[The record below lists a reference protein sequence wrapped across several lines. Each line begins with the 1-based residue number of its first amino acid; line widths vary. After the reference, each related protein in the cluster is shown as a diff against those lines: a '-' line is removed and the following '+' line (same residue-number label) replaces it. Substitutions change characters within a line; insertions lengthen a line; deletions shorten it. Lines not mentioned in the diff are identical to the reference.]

1 MSTDSESTPK
11 SGGMGFL
18 KSIMNNSGRI
28 SAVLVTIMVV
38 CYGAVMMANPGGSS
52 PPEKTQKLSKLWGAP
67 KNYTGDENTDSPDE
81 NVDKKRRERN
91 GVAWGL
97 GLGCTLAMIPLILFC
112 LKSFRTELGEGGKHH
127 AALFAIKIIVIL
139 VGYVGM
145 VVLPLMSYTK
155 YGVGIGESPPRTLS
169 PAANA
174 EAIAKNWFILIF
186 NVFIIVLC
194 VGYLLPILKRM
205 GGSLF
210 RAGQRVGAAAGRVG
224 TAVKGA
230 AARVRGKKMNYSYT
244 TDTGEH
250 VWEGPV
256 MPARIQAERE
266 WERQEAAA
274 RVLNYQQSTGALL
287 AGCLLMAS
295 IADVANL
302 FVPDMVKD
310 QDVEMSV

>member
-1 MSTDSESTPK
+1 MSADSESTPK

-91 GVAWGL
+91 GVAIGL
-97 GLGCTLAMIPLILFC
+97 GVGCTLAMIPLILFC
-112 LKSFRTELGEGGKHH
+112 LKSFRTELRHGGKHH

-145 VVLPLMSYTK
+145 VVLPLMSYAK

-205 GGSLF
+205 GGSLI
-210 RAGQRVGAAAGRVG
+210 GAAQRVG
-224 TAVKGA
+224 TAAKDAVYETGVYGKTAMEERRGRRA
-230 AARVRGKKMNYSYT
+230 LEDAKRSYGWGRKRANATLETPAEYEARS
-244 TDTGEH
+244 
-250 VWEGPV
+250 
-256 MPARIQAERE
+256 
-266 WERQEAAA
+266 
-274 RVLNYQQSTGALL
+274 VLDYQKSTGALL